1 MVNPGEMF
9 ENAINHWRDNKG
21 IGTALIPNPLNDKLM
36 VLGILQKIYARSPTC
51 NTIIITNSFS
61 ERQSITEFIT
71 QQKEFEENNEEFKL
85 LIKNGNIKVFTD
97 SYVSKF
103 SAKHY
108 PKLCIWYK
116 PELIDE
122 NIVNFVNNCKF
133 KLIVMNKYPSEYNNA
148 VSLYCIAPLLPDFQQ
163 ADVEE
168 MRLSTPVE
176 ETQIGIDIPADSNV
190 AELLNYYNEYITTSI
205 TIFGS
210 FDIMQQANIGNQQL
224 NISATQICYQIA
236 QENGWNEHLNMNIE
250 FNREIDKLYNPNNL
264 KERASKTYEIIRER
278 LKLLSDFEGK
288 IQQVEEIV
296 HNNPDKKILIIN
308 KRADFASLIT
318 EQLNLFSE
326 KDICGNYHDK
336 VNNIPAVDLNNNPV
350 FYKSGSQKGERK
362 MMGAKAQKTLNVNRF
377 NNDIIHVL
385 STNAAPDKDLKIDID
400 IVIITSPM
408 CENIQSYIYR
418 LSKTCFRSM
427 KIELFTLYC
436 RNTIEQKLIERKDL
450 ANNHNVKNSFAN
462 VNNLDFIVDD

>member
-1 MVNPGEMF
+1 
-9 ENAINHWRDNKG
+9 
-21 IGTALIPNPLNDKLM
+21 
-36 VLGILQKIYARSPTC
+36 
-51 NTIIITNSFS
+51 
-61 ERQSITEFIT
+61 
-71 QQKEFEENNEEFKL
+71 
-85 LIKNGNIKVFTD
+85 
-97 SYVSKF
+97 
-103 SAKHY
+103 
-108 PKLCIWYK
+108 
-116 PELIDE
+116 
-122 NIVNFVNNCKF
+122 
-133 KLIVMNKYPSEYNNA
+133 MNKYPSEYNNA

-278 LKLLSDFEGK
+278 LKLLSDFKGK

-462 VNNLDFIVDD
+462 ANNLDFIVDD